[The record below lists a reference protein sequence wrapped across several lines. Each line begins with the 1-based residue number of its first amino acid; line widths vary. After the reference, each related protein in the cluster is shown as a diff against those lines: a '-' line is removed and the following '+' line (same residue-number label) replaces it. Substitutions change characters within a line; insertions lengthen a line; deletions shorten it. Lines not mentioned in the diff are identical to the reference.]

1 LLLFFKKEVLPFGS
15 AMPRLDTVDLRLLR
29 VFATVVETRGFSAAQ
44 TVLNVSTST
53 ISNQIGALESRL
65 GVKLCQR
72 GRAGFKL
79 TEDGALIF
87 SEAQK
92 LFSAIDSFDLR
103 ASALRARIRG
113 SLTIGLVDNTISDSQ
128 ARIADLLRQFSV
140 SMRDV
145 QLSVE
150 IKSPSEILR
159 DLLDGRLHV
168 AIGSFPKILLG
179 LVYEKLYE
187 EPHFFYCGRK
197 NPLYRLDAAQVTIEL
212 ISQQRVISRGY
223 WGARDIKQFGSD
235 RGSATVNNME
245 AGAHLILSGE
255 YVGYL
260 PAHYAQSWVETKDM
274 KPLLPD
280 ELHYAAPFDL
290 AYNQSALKLKPAKFF
305 IEQVRAS
312 FEIPKPAD

>member
-1 LLLFFKKEVLPFGS
+1 
-15 AMPRLDTVDLRLLR
+15 MPRLDTVDLRLLR

-44 TVLNVSTST
+44 TVLNVSAST

-103 ASALRARIRG
+103 ASGLRARIRG
-113 SLTIGLVDNTISDSQ
+113 SLSIGLVDSTISDPQS
-128 ARIADLLRQFSV
+128 RIADLLKQFSL

-150 IKSPSEILR
+150 IKSPSELLR
-159 DLLDGRLHV
+159 DLLDNRLHV

-179 LVYEKLYE
+179 LTYEKLYD
-187 EPHFFYCGRK
+187 EPHFFYCGRR
-197 NPLYRLDAAQVTIEL
+197 NPLYRLNPSQVTMEL

-223 WGARDIKQFGSD
+223 WGARDIKQFGTD
-235 RGSATVNNME
+235 RGGATVNNME

-260 PAHYAQSWVETKDM
+260 PAHYAQAWVEAGDM
-274 KPLLPD
+274 KALLAHD
-280 ELHYAAPFDL
+280 LTYAAPFDL
-290 AYNQSALKLKPAKFF
+290 AYNPAALKLQPARFF
-305 IEQVRAS
+305 VDQVRAL
-312 FEIPKPAD
+312 FNVPRPPD